1 MEYHKQEK
9 AVRVVKHQVG
19 QSCWLI
25 FTLSFIL
32 NTMKQGTYSNV
43 FPLEYYSDYRV
54 LNES

>member
-25 FTLSFIL
+25 FTLPFIL

-43 FPLEYYSDYRV
+43 FPLKYYSNYRV